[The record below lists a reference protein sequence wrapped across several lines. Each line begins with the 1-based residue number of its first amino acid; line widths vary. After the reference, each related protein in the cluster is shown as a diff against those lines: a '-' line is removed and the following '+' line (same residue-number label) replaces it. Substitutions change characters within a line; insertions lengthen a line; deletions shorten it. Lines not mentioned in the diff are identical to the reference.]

1 VAGPPVDLS
10 QWEGGPRTRTA
21 LNGVTVA
28 IMTEVTRLVG
38 EIRGETPPAEP
49 FDPAA

>member
-1 VAGPPVDLS
+1 MAGPPVDLS
-10 QWEGGPRTRTA
+10 TWEGGPRTRTA
-21 LNGVTVA
+21 LNGVTSA

>member
-1 VAGPPVDLS
+1 
-10 QWEGGPRTRTA
+10 
-21 LNGVTVA
+21 VTGA
-28 IMTEVTRLVG
+28 IMTEVTRQLA